1 MEIILDELE
10 QFTTETIN
18 DIGIYNQYNL
28 DFINKKFLN
37 IIYDNKNNIKFI
49 QLFEYDQG
57 KIQNIIYE
65 KKKNLEDTYKTYLFE
80 HNFNFDTIFTIIKN
94 IQKNQ
99 LANALK
105 KFRKIQII
113 NCGTIITIINKY
125 EINDYHEL
133 NIKCNVLI
141 FYI

>member
-18 DIGIYNQYNL
+18 DIGIYYQYNL

-99 LANALK
+99 LANTLN

-113 NCGTIITIINKY
+113 NCGTIIIIINKY
-125 EINDYHEL
+125 EINNYHEL
-133 NIKCNVLI
+133 NTKYNVLTI
-141 FYI
+141 YI